1 MSIES
6 LQRLQYLECLIGR
19 SEFTLTQIA
28 QELECSERTVRRLM
42 RLLREVG
49 GVYVVSKTV
58 WRGVGTEYI
67 WRCERAVFNALEPN
81 RVRKG

>member
-1 MSIES
+1 MSTES
-6 LQRLQYLECLIGR
+6 LQRLQYLEHLIGR
-19 SEFTLTQIA
+19 SEFTLAQIA

-58 WRGVGTEYI
+58 WREYI

>member
-1 MSIES
+1 MSTES
-6 LQRLQYLECLIGR
+6 LQRLQYLEHLIGR
-19 SEFTLTQIA
+19 SEFTLAQIA

-58 WRGVGTEYI
+58 WRGVKAEYI
-67 WRCERAVFNALEPN
+67 WRCEKAVFNAYQ
-81 RVRKG
+81 